1 MNLRLKELTEELDK
15 CKEVKDNVA
24 KYYQKDTNEMQARYQ
39 KEFELISIAIYNLG
53 FTFWSMKY
61 EYEQK
66 LIKNPNWLITE
77 RQKSSME
84 IIRLNNYLIN
94 IFIIKYV
101 IIF

>member
-1 MNLRLKELTEELDK
+1 
-15 CKEVKDNVA
+15 
-24 KYYQKDTNEMQARYQ
+24 MQARYQ
-39 KEFELISIAIYNLG
+39 KEFELISSVIYNLG

-77 RQKSSME
+77 RQKKFNGD
-84 IIRLNNYLIN
+84 RLNNYLIN

>member
-1 MNLRLKELTEELDK
+1 
-15 CKEVKDNVA
+15 
-24 KYYQKDTNEMQARYQ
+24 MQARYQ
-39 KEFELISIAIYNLG
+39 KEFELISSAIYNLG

-66 LIKNPNWLITE
+66 LIKNPNQLITE
-77 RQKSSME
+77 RQKKFNGD
-84 IIRLNNYLIN
+84 RLNNYLIN